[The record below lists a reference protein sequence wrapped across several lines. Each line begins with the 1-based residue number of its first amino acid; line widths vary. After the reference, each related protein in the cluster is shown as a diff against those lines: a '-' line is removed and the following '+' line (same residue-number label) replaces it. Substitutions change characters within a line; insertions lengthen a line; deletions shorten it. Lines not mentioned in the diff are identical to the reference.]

1 MNMKIDESNW
11 KNAILGLVLALAEI
25 IKDAIETQGLKRI
38 EKGSLT
44 EEEIE
49 RFGNALMELNDALEQ
64 IKKEQDI
71 DDVVNSTREGLDDI
85 VNDAVNKIV
94 NFEKWTD
101 EFEKVKYKQAIV

>member
-1 MNMKIDESNW
+1 MKIDESNW